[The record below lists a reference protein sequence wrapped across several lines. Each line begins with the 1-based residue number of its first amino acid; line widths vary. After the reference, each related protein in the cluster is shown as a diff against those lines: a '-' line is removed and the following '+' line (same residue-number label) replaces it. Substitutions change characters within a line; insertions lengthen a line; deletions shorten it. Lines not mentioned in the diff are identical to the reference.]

1 MINAVTCYYDSS
13 DLSNHFEIQ
22 GIKSFRFHSQFGAE
36 GPLKFGGAYASS
48 IEFEYY
54 INSQRDLNTGDALV
68 HYQKFERS
76 QTDFHL
82 LPEGTY
88 RTIFNNVFYVY
99 SFEKN
104 KNVARVVAYDA
115 IKFLDIDYSKRLSS
129 IESSFPMTIYDLL
142 QDIFS
147 YSGCNVSLPLFN
159 YDLKFTPVDYFYVE
173 KITARTI
180 VSCIAEL
187 NGNNLLASTEDNAPF
202 TPKISFS
209 AYSGYAGQIV
219 GYPEYSRYGAKNYI
233 IAPTDQDTYIVDNV
247 QLIPAFYKENS
258 LEVGTDEYKEI
269 DCVKAI
275 KLNGDVV
282 ASYGNTE
289 NNVYYVRN
297 NVIVEN
303 VSSMT
308 NNAISTLYNEA
319 RVIDATPA
327 VKVNLFPFRCPFV
340 IRGIT
345 YFVDTDGSIKKLPI
359 MSMDWTES
367 HVIVQS
373 FGTSVQDYS
382 EYSFQNV
389 EEQNT
394 SIVSVLN
401 KLESDL
407 NDKVSKSGDTMTG
420 DLTIS
425 GASSVVK
432 DPRITTGVTPQSN
445 IYGRAVYLNDSQRF
459 NIGTWQIMA
468 LTNGCEGFQL
478 VAGKKVNNVNKF
490 NYIRML
496 VDANGNPV
504 VELSGAA
511 AWRTALETIK
521 YANITGTDTTSG
533 ASDYARAIKTILT
546 SAAPQAWAKGSYA
559 GTFQKSNSGTQTAWS
574 GQYILNVAY
583 SGSNYGTQGSV
594 AVQGRIYNV
603 WYQNG
608 VWSVN
613 PVNNDSGNN
622 YCKMPDGTLIQWG
635 TKSYSGTIAAGGTAT
650 DTVTFPTSFANSSYS
665 LICNLL
671 TSVPSQRTA
680 SLSTRSVSSATIS
693 LQNTY
698 SSASDGA
705 TYSWIAIGRWK

>member
-1 MINAVTCYYDSS
+1 MINSVTCYYDSS

-88 RTIFNNVFYVY
+88 STIFNNVFYVY

-142 QDIFS
+142 QDVFN
-147 YSGCNVSLPLFN
+147 YSGCSVRLPLFN
-159 YDLKFTPVDYFYVE
+159 PYLKLTQIEYFYVE
-173 KITARTI
+173 KISARTI
-180 VSCIAEL
+180 ISCIAEL
-187 NGNNLLASTEDNAPF
+187 NGNNLLATTRANDPF
-202 TPKISFS
+202 HPEISFS
-209 AYSGYAGQIV
+209 AYSSLAGQNV
-219 GYPEYSRYGAKNYI
+219 SYPEYSRYGAKSYI
-233 IAPTDQDTYIVDNV
+233 ISPTDQDTYIVDNV

-258 LEVGTDEYKEI
+258 IEVGTDEYKEI

-289 NNVYYVRN
+289 NNIYYVRN

-303 VSSMT
+303 VSSMS
-308 NNAISTLYNEA
+308 NEAIATLYNEA

-382 EYSFQNV
+382 EYSSQNV

-394 SIVSVLN
+394 SIISVLN

-420 DLTIS
+420 ALNLDVPLALPS
-425 GASSVVK
+425 GG
-432 DPRITTGVTPQSN
+432 TGVTSLDSLLTLLMEN
-445 IYGRAVYLNDSQRF
+445 VRFETFRLEANNSRTFTFTGVARGIFFIMSSVAAGREIAMYGVLS
-459 NIGTWQIMA
+459 
-468 LTNGCEGFQL
+468 
-478 VAGKKVNNVNKF
+478 
-490 NYIRML
+490 
-496 VDANGNPV
+496 NGNTSV
-504 VELSGAA
+504 TRVTNATGLSF
-511 AWRTALETIK
+511 T
-521 YANITGTDTTSG
+521 
-533 ASDYARAIKTILT
+533 
-546 SAAPQAWAKGSYA
+546 
-559 GTFQKSNSGTQTAWS
+559 
-574 GQYILNVAY
+574 
-583 SGSNYGTQGSV
+583 
-594 AVQGRIYNV
+594 
-603 WYQNG
+603 
-608 VWSVN
+608 
-613 PVNNDSGNN
+613 
-622 YCKMPDGTLIQWG
+622 
-635 TKSYSGTIAAGGTAT
+635 TAT
-650 DTVTFPTSFANSSYS
+650 NS
-665 LICNLL
+665 L
-671 TSVPSQRTA
+671 TINN
-680 SLSTRSVSSATIS
+680 SA
-693 LQNTY
+693 
-698 SSASDGA
+698 GA
-705 TYSWIAIGRWK
+705 YVYIAHMKYIV